1 MDTEKVQRS
10 IVELVVECL
19 DPDAIYLFGSS
30 AQGRAGPDS
39 DVDLL
44 VVGPFWEPPRR
55 RGLELRGL
63 LASRVVPVDLHFRT
77 PGELERERQVRY
89 SLADTVLRHGRLVY
103 QKPAG

>member
-1 MDTEKVQRS
+1 MDTEKVQQS
-10 IVELVVECL
+10 IIQLVVECL

-44 VVGPFWEPPRR
+44 VVGPFREPPRR

-77 PGELERERQVRY
+77 PAELERERQERY
-89 SLADTVLRHGRLVY
+89 SLADTVLRHGCLVY
-103 QKPAG
+103 EKR